1 MNRRLFA
8 IFTAI
13 MSLSVACSPKNDVFR
28 QLVAVD
34 SLLLGHN
41 YEDSALS
48 IFKNIKPQTKE
59 DTAYYNILKT
69 AIDYNRYEEINN
81 FDHIDFSI
89 KYYTE
94 NKDGR
99 KLAYSYY
106 YKSLIYYI
114 NHWSY
119 DVMFDLLKEAERLA
133 ETTADYRLLDRIC
146 SAMSVA
152 SGEARQL
159 DLAVQYAHK
168 ELYYSKI
175 LNDNYCLA
183 YSLLNLATM
192 YNIQGKTDS
201 AHYYILQSLSFIE
214 TVEDDAKSNF
224 YTYVGEAFMNNNPA
238 AAEKYFLDALKLG
251 KHSNTYFNLSKLY
264 YVQNQYAKAEKYWDS
279 ALVRAWPELKADIF
293 SYIAEASF
301 KSQNI
306 EKYKEVTDSIFKTQK
321 DIFDMREKNKILE
334 LQRKFDYEKQQA
346 AYDRKSLILC
356 LIISVLLAINV
367 FIFLIHKQHVHKIRA
382 KEFELESHNLEV
394 FNKMMT
400 MTLNVE
406 KYKAQIAELQA
417 ENKKMASQKTNR
429 SQTIA
434 DNDSKIVVLQEK
446 MDLLDKQKFEY
457 LENGKQVY
465 QQIIQNQPITLV
477 DDKWADCVYYF
488 AMQEGENIFDGY
500 NRLTINDKI
509 FIIADAFLK
518 KSDDEIANI
527 LAISPVTVR
536 SRRSKIRKKKANDE
550 A

>member
-8 IFTAI
+8 IFTVI
-13 MSLSVACSPKNDVFR
+13 MSLLVACSPKNDVFR

-41 YEDSALS
+41 QEDSALS
-48 IFKNIKPQTKE
+48 ILKNIRPQTRE
-59 DTAYYNILKT
+59 DSAYYFILET
-69 AIDYNRYEEINN
+69 AADYNEYKEISS
-81 FDHIDFSI
+81 FDKINFSI
-89 KYYTE
+89 KCYTE
-94 NKDGR
+94 NSDVR
-99 KLAYSYY
+99 KLAYAYY
-106 YKSLIYYI
+106 YKSLIYYL
-114 NHWSY
+114 NNRLY
-119 DVMFDLLKEAERLA
+119 DDMFVSLKESERLA
-133 ETTADYRLLDRIC
+133 ESTTDYRLLNRIY
-146 SAMSVA
+146 SAMTVA
-152 SGEARQL
+152 SGNSRQTEVAL
-159 DLAVQYAHK
+159 QCAHK
-168 ELYYSKI
+168 EFRYAKL
-175 LNDNYCLA
+175 LNDNYCMA
-183 YSLLNLATM
+183 YSLLNLATA
-192 YNIQGKTDS
+192 YADLNKNDS
-201 AHYYILQSLSFIE
+201 ADYYILQSLSLIKY
-214 TVEDDAKSNF
+214 VEDGVKTNFYNYLGEVFIKSN
-224 YTYVGEAFMNNNPA
+224 PL
-238 AAEKYFLDALKLG
+238 AAEKYFIDALRYGKL
-251 KHSNTYFNLSKLY
+251 SAAYFNLTKLY
-264 YVQNQYAKAEKYWDS
+264 YGQNKYDKADIYQDS
-279 ALVRAWPELKADIF
+279 ALMYAWPELKYDIF
-293 SYIAEASF
+293 SYMAENSYE
-301 KSQNI
+301 SQNL
-306 EKYKEVTDSIFKTQK
+306 EKYKVATDSIIKTQK
-321 DIFDMREKNKILE
+321 EIFDMREKNKILE

-367 FIFLIHKQHVHKIRA
+367 LIFLIHKQHVHKIRE
-382 KEFELESHNLEV
+382 KEFEMESHDMEV

-417 ENKKMASQKTNR
+417 ENKKLASQKTNR